1 MQASIANV
9 ISANLL
15 ISNQFLQYKKNSHG
29 VISKTP
35 QGI

>member
-15 ISNQFLQYKKNSHG
+15 ISNQFLQYTKNSHG
-29 VISKTP
+29 VISKIP